1 MRTMF
6 SMAGAIAISGMAVL
20 TIAQASSPQTP
31 ATKTQIPKSI
41 QAEHEAIH
49 GMLVE
54 ATRAPG
60 RVGAAAKT
68 LADVLDPHFN
78 REEEIALPPLGVLAP
93 LAARTK
99 LTDAQASEV
108 LTMSDSLRREL
119 PRMLEEHT
127 RIRAA
132 VDGLRQAA
140 KAERAVKYEQ
150 LADDLAMH
158 AQTEE
163 EIMYPAAVLV
173 GDLIRAARQA
183 K

>member
-6 SMAGAIAISGMAVL
+6 LIATAIAISGMAVL
-20 TIAQASSPQTP
+20 ATAQSSGHQTP
-31 ATKTQIPKSI
+31 EAKTQIPKSI
-41 QAEHEAIH
+41 QAEHLAIH
-49 GMLVE
+49 SMLVE
-54 ATRAPG
+54 ATRVPG

-68 LADVLDPHFN
+68 LAEVLDPHFE

-99 LTDAQASEV
+99 LTDAQATEV
-108 LTMSDSLRREL
+108 LAMSDSLRREL
-119 PRMLEEHT
+119 PRMLDEHK

-183 K
+183 R